1 MQTDRY
7 ISPLS
12 TRYASAEMQYLFS
25 QDFKFRTWR
34 RLWIALARAE
44 KKLGLAIT
52 DEQIAELEAHRDD
65 INYAEAEA
73 REREVRH
80 DVMSHV
86 YAYGLQCPKAAGIIH
101 LGATSCYVGDNTD
114 LIILRE
120 AAQLVVKKAVQVVRN
135 LSAFADRWKDTPCLG
150 YTHLQPAQL
159 TTVGKRAA
167 LWINELL
174 MDIDELEFRLSRLQL
189 LGSKGTT
196 GTQASFLEL
205 FGGDGGKMARY
216 IRAGKPLCGPFL
228 SDVMAGALRM
238 GECNACMKR
247 IVAAPTAGACGV
259 LPAVLLPYARQFQ
272 AEADRLVEALY
283 VASGFGMV
291 IAARA
296 SISGAEGGCQ
306 AEIGSAAAM
315 AAPALVHLQG
325 GTPEQMANAC
335 AMAVKN
341 LLGLVCD
348 PVGGLVEVPCVK
360 RNVIGAMDALSAAQ
374 MALAG
379 IESRVPP
386 DQVLD
391 AMREVG
397 QSLPH
402 TLRETGKG
410 GLAATP
416 FGLRYTPKEADKR

>member
-1 MQTDRY
+1 MIDFTSIEQMLLDR
-7 ISPLS
+7 SQSGLPLWDAIRRS
-12 TRYASAEMQYLFS
+12 DCARQGITPEESWTRM
-25 QDFKFRTWR
+25 T
-34 RLWIALARAE
+34 
-44 KKLGLAIT
+44 G
-52 DEQIAELEAHRDD
+52 
-65 INYAEAEA
+65 
-73 REREVRH
+73 
-80 DVMSHV
+80 M
-86 YAYGLQCPKAAGIIH
+86 
-101 LGATSCYVGDNTD
+101 
-114 LIILRE
+114 
-120 AAQLVVKKAVQVVRN
+120 
-135 LSAFADRWKDTPCLG
+135 
-150 YTHLQPAQL
+150 L
-159 TTVGKRAA
+159 TA
-167 LWINELL
+167 
-174 MDIDELEFRLSRLQL
+174 M
-189 LGSKGTT
+189 
-196 GTQASFLEL
+196 TQADAHYRSEDRSHSGLV
-205 FGGDGGKMARY
+205 GGDGGKMAAY
-216 IRAGKPLCGPFL
+216 ALNDTPLCGPFL
-228 SDVMAGALRM
+228 SQVMAGALRM

-259 LPAVLLPYARQFQ
+259 LPAVLLPYRRQFGCPE
-272 AEADRLVEALY
+272 EALVQALY

-291 IAARA
+291 IASRA

-325 GTPEQMANAC
+325 GSPEQMANAC

-379 IESRVPP
+379 IVSRVPP

-391 AMREVG
+391 AMAEVG
-397 QSLPH
+397 RSLPH

-416 FGLRYTPKEADKR
+416 FGQKYAPGAF

>member
-1 MQTDRY
+1 
-7 ISPLS
+7 
-12 TRYASAEMQYLFS
+12 
-25 QDFKFRTWR
+25 
-34 RLWIALARAE
+34 
-44 KKLGLAIT
+44 
-52 DEQIAELEAHRDD
+52 
-65 INYAEAEA
+65 
-73 REREVRH
+73 
-80 DVMSHV
+80 
-86 YAYGLQCPKAAGIIH
+86 
-101 LGATSCYVGDNTD
+101 
-114 LIILRE
+114 
-120 AAQLVVKKAVQVVRN
+120 
-135 LSAFADRWKDTPCLG
+135 
-150 YTHLQPAQL
+150 
-159 TTVGKRAA
+159 
-167 LWINELL
+167 
-174 MDIDELEFRLSRLQL
+174 
-189 LGSKGTT
+189 
-196 GTQASFLEL
+196 
-205 FGGDGGKMARY
+205 
-216 IRAGKPLCGPFL
+216 
-228 SDVMAGALRM
+228 M

-272 AEADRLVEALY
+272 AGADRLVESLY

-291 IAARA
+291 IATRA

-416 FGLRYTPKEADKR
+416 FGLRYTPKEVDKR

>member
-1 MQTDRY
+1 MDFTSIEQMLRDTER
-7 ISPLS
+7 SGLPLWKS
-12 TRYASAEMQYLFS
+12 IQLSDCQRQDITSEAS
-25 QDFKFRTWR
+25 W
-34 RLWIALARAE
+34 ARMSAM
-44 KKLGLAIT
+44 
-52 DEQIAELEAHRDD
+52 LEAMTQSDES
-65 INYAEAEA
+65 Y
-73 REREVRH
+73 RESDRSR
-80 DVMSHV
+80 S
-86 YAYGLQCPKAAGIIH
+86 GL
-101 LGATSCYVGDNTD
+101 V
-114 LIILRE
+114 
-120 AAQLVVKKAVQVVRN
+120 
-135 LSAFADRWKDTPCLG
+135 
-150 YTHLQPAQL
+150 
-159 TTVGKRAA
+159 
-167 LWINELL
+167 
-174 MDIDELEFRLSRLQL
+174 
-189 LGSKGTT
+189 
-196 GTQASFLEL
+196 
-205 FGGDGGKMARY
+205 GGDGGKMAAY
-216 IRAGKPLCGPFL
+216 GQGDTLCGPL
-228 SDVMAGALRM
+228 ITDVIAGALRM

-259 LPAVLLPYARQFQ
+259 LPAVLLPYRRHFGADS
-272 AEADRLVEALY
+272 EALVQALY

-325 GTPEQMANAC
+325 GTPEQMAHAC

-379 IESRVPP
+379 IASRVPP

-391 AMREVG
+391 AMAEVG
-397 QSLPH
+397 RSLPH

-416 FGLRYTPKEADKR
+416 FGLEYAPKDIL

>member
-1 MQTDRY
+1 MIEFTSIQQMLEETSSSGLPLWDAIRQADCQRQGISPQQSWDKMAVMLQAMEDADRSYQETDR
-7 ISPLS
+7 SHSGLS
-12 TRYASAEMQYLFS
+12 
-25 QDFKFRTWR
+25 
-34 RLWIALARAE
+34 
-44 KKLGLAIT
+44 
-52 DEQIAELEAHRDD
+52 
-65 INYAEAEA
+65 
-73 REREVRH
+73 
-80 DVMSHV
+80 
-86 YAYGLQCPKAAGIIH
+86 
-101 LGATSCYVGDNTD
+101 
-114 LIILRE
+114 
-120 AAQLVVKKAVQVVRN
+120 
-135 LSAFADRWKDTPCLG
+135 
-150 YTHLQPAQL
+150 
-159 TTVGKRAA
+159 
-167 LWINELL
+167 
-174 MDIDELEFRLSRLQL
+174 
-189 LGSKGTT
+189 
-196 GTQASFLEL
+196 
-205 FGGDGGKMARY
+205 GGDGGKMARY

-228 SDVMAGALRM
+228 SEVMAGALRM

-272 AEADRLVEALY
+272 AGADRLGASLY

-291 IAARA
+291 IATRA

-416 FGLRYTPKEADKR
+416 FGLRYTPKEVDKR

>member
-1 MQTDRY
+1 MIEFTSIQQMLEETSSSGLPLWDAIRQADCQRQGISPQQSWDKMAAMLQAMEDADRSYQETDR
-7 ISPLS
+7 SHSGLS
-12 TRYASAEMQYLFS
+12 
-25 QDFKFRTWR
+25 
-34 RLWIALARAE
+34 
-44 KKLGLAIT
+44 
-52 DEQIAELEAHRDD
+52 
-65 INYAEAEA
+65 
-73 REREVRH
+73 
-80 DVMSHV
+80 
-86 YAYGLQCPKAAGIIH
+86 
-101 LGATSCYVGDNTD
+101 
-114 LIILRE
+114 
-120 AAQLVVKKAVQVVRN
+120 
-135 LSAFADRWKDTPCLG
+135 
-150 YTHLQPAQL
+150 
-159 TTVGKRAA
+159 
-167 LWINELL
+167 
-174 MDIDELEFRLSRLQL
+174 
-189 LGSKGTT
+189 
-196 GTQASFLEL
+196 
-205 FGGDGGKMARY
+205 GGDGGKMARY

-325 GTPEQMANAC
+325 GTPVQMANAC

-416 FGLRYTPKEADKR
+416 FSLRYTPKEADKR